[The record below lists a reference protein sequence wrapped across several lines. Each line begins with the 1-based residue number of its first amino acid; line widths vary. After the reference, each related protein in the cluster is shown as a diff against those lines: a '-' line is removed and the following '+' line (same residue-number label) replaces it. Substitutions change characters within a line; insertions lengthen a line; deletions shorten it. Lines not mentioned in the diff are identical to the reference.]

1 MKPTGTGGATPY
13 TIRGCD
19 MDMGVYELT
28 AIVVFKSLWWIIPCI
43 VGLTA
48 AVVAEYIDIL

>member
-1 MKPTGTGGATPY
+1 
-13 TIRGCD
+13 
-19 MDMGVYELT
+19 MDMGAYELT

-48 AVVAEYIDIL
+48 GIVSEYYGDK

>member
-1 MKPTGTGGATPY
+1 MGTIVGKG
-13 TIRGCD
+13 GCD
-19 MDMGVYELT
+19 MGAYELT

-48 AVVAEYIDIL
+48 GIVSEYYQDR

>member
-1 MKPTGTGGATPY
+1 
-13 TIRGCD
+13 

-43 VGLTA
+43 VGLT
-48 AVVAEYIDIL
+48 VGIVSEYIDIL

>member
-1 MKPTGTGGATPY
+1 
-13 TIRGCD
+13 
-19 MDMGVYELT
+19 MGVYELT

-48 AVVAEYIDIL
+48 GVIIDIL

>member
-1 MKPTGTGGATPY
+1 
-13 TIRGCD
+13 
-19 MDMGVYELT
+19 MGVYELT

-48 AVVAEYIDIL
+48 AVVSEHIDIL

>member
-1 MKPTGTGGATPY
+1 
-13 TIRGCD
+13 

-43 VGLTA
+43 VGLTV
-48 AVVAEYIDIL
+48 AVVSEHMER